1 MIALPQ
7 GARGADHPSALG
19 REEPRDL
26 GSDAAGG
33 AGHHHDLAVELF
45 HLYLA
50 RLIGAA
56 FPYRSPRVWGPQ
68 PLGGPA
74 ARPAA
79 PRLAPRRQ
87 SITPWPALRKTVS
100 AKGEPPGDFRRPLP
114 GNARWKRSSLDAYSG
129 PRSLKEGPHE
139 GRVCVVRAAW

>member
-7 GARGADHPSALG
+7 RARSTDHPPALG

-50 RLIGAA
+50 RLVGAA
-56 FPYRSPRVWGPQ
+56 FPYRSPRAWGRQ
-68 PLGGPA
+68 PPGGPA
-74 ARPAA
+74 ARTTPPINNAA
-79 PRLAPRRQ
+79 GPCSR
-87 SITPWPALRKTVS
+87 
-100 AKGEPPGDFRRPLP
+100 
-114 GNARWKRSSLDAYSG
+114 RSSGGQA
-129 PRSLKEGPHE
+129 RSM
-139 GRVCVVRAAW
+139 AAGMRGGVS